1 MRELVVEKRLPAE
14 HPGCRYLAFALRGGY
29 FCNKCGW
36 SHIFDR
42 IDAEHIDRQR
52 EFSEKTFG
60 PGLRTNGVVDHIR
73 KELIEILLDPT
84 DLKEWVDVIILA
96 FDGAWRT
103 GAGSQEIIDAI
114 MAKQTKNEQRTWPDW
129 RTSDYDKAIEHTEDT
144 Q

>member
-1 MRELVVEKRLPAE
+1 MRELVVEKRPPKE
-14 HPGCRYLAFALRGGY
+14 HPGCSYLAFGLKGGY

-36 SHIFDR
+36 TYSYQT
-42 IDAEHIDRQR
+42 IDSWHLDRQR

-73 KELIEILLDPT
+73 KELVEILEDPT

-114 MAKQTKNEQRTWPDW
+114 VAKQTKNEQRTWPDW
-129 RTSDYDKAIEHTEDT
+129 RTSDPDKAIEHTEES
-144 Q
+144 